1 MFMPFEVVQR
11 EILYRGKVFNIRQD
25 HVRLPDGKLAKWDII
40 DHPAA
45 VTILPVDSEGLIWFI
60 RQYRLPAGKEL
71 LELPAGVL
79 EEDEDPE
86 MGAQREI
93 REEIGMSADDLEQI
107 GSFFLAPGY
116 STEYMH
122 VFLGRSLRHEPLA
135 QDEDEFIRVEKMSY
149 KQALDSIELGEIQD
163 AKSLVALFLAR
174 PYLE

>member
-1 MFMPFEVVQR
+1 MPFEVVKR
-11 EILYRGKVFNIRQD
+11 EILYCGKVFNIRQD
-25 HVRLPDGKLAKWDII
+25 QVRLPDGKLAKWDII

-45 VTILPVDSEGLIWFI
+45 VTILPIDEAGLIWFI
-60 RQYRLPAGKEL
+60 RQYRHPAGKEL

-79 EEDEDPE
+79 EADESPE

-93 REEIGMSADDLEQI
+93 REEIGMSADELEQI
-107 GSFFLAPGY
+107 GGFYLAPGY

-149 KQALDSIELGEIQD
+149 KQALETIELGGIQD

>member
-1 MFMPFEVVQR
+1 MPFEVVQR

-60 RQYRLPAGKEL
+60 RQYRHPAGKEL

-122 VFLGRSLRHEPLA
+122 VFLGRSLHHEPLA

-149 KQALDSIELGEIQD
+149 KQALETIELGGIQD

>member
-1 MFMPFEVVQR
+1 MPFEVVQR

-60 RQYRLPAGKEL
+60 RQYRHPAGKEL

-149 KQALDSIELGEIQD
+149 KQALETIELGEIQD
-163 AKSLVALFLAR
+163 AKSLVALFLAK

>member
-1 MFMPFEVVQR
+1 MPFKVVQR

-60 RQYRLPAGKEL
+60 RQYRHPAGKEL

-93 REEIGMSADDLEQI
+93 REEIGMSAGELEQI
-107 GSFFLAPGY
+107 GSFYLAPGY
-116 STEYMH
+116 TTEYMH
-122 VFLGRSLRHEPLA
+122 VFLGRKLRPAPLT
-135 QDEDEFIRVEKMSY
+135 QDEDEFIRIEKMSY

>member
-1 MFMPFEVVQR
+1 MPFEVVQR

-60 RQYRLPAGKEL
+60 RQYRHPAGKEL

-149 KQALDSIELGEIQD
+149 KQALETIELGEIQD

>member
-1 MFMPFEVVQR
+1 MPFEVVKR

-25 HVRLPDGKLAKWDII
+25 QVRLPDGKLAKWDII

-45 VTILPVDSEGLIWFI
+45 VTILPIDEAGLIWFI
-60 RQYRLPAGKEL
+60 RQYRHPAGKEL

-79 EEDEDPE
+79 EADEDPE
-86 MGAQREI
+86 TGAQREI
-93 REEIGMSADDLEQI
+93 REEIGMSADELEQI
-107 GSFFLAPGY
+107 GGFYLAPGY